1 VRAVKLSEHT
11 AALFLQGDERAT
23 SEVYYAL
30 RELLYFIIASYLHN
44 KEDIDDVYQEVFLEA
59 FASRG
64 EAKEPKKL
72 QSYLCALAKNRAINA
87 AKKLSHVEPLELEDE
102 LPAPE
107 EPFALIAPSLTKKE
121 AFVLQARIVFSLRW
135 DEIES
140 LGGIPKT
147 SAKRLYKA
155 AIRKLKGEKS

>member
-1 VRAVKLSEHT
+1 MKLSEHT

-44 KEDIDDVYQEVFLEA
+44 KKDIDDVYQEVFLEA

-107 EPFALIAPSLTKKE
+107 EPFALIAPSLTKKKRPSSSKPASSFPSVGMRSNRSG
-121 AFVLQARIVFSLRW
+121 AFQKPLQNASIKPLF
-135 DEIES
+135 EN
-140 LGGIPKT
+140 
-147 SAKRLYKA
+147 
-155 AIRKLKGEKS
+155 